1 MRKFRHIILAGL
13 VSSGAGTLT
22 LFASDAETPYLDSL
36 VLTQIFQHADL
47 SNSDLIELASQSHA
61 MKNSSED
68 LMVSRLKSWL
78 SDDEKRRIESEAL
91 SLYPALARNEHKIH
105 RHYVKYFHAL
115 EKAWQSEVA
124 EPSYQMIAR
133 GYHTKIVDFD
143 PYNQN
148 RLLLKVSRQN
158 NQELYLV
165 DTASQQSF
173 ILHAPAAINTAH
185 FVPNEP
191 NKVLVLHGQGLSVMD
206 VLDPTA
212 PTSELITNE
221 TFTRVVIPPG
231 SNAAAMLS
239 LGFTWWSVKKDE
251 YGDWELFET
260 SFPSMQKPVEH
271 ILTSVD
277 YPGVVFIV
285 TNNTINI
292 WNPELANDLK
302 TIAIGSNAGWKSI
315 FLHEKKRDTV
325 TVLSS
330 SGVVSNYTL
339 STGKKTAERSLG
351 PDCGRL
357 RESAALSANGE
368 RFVVSCWG
376 EHASV
381 VDAHTL
387 KPKGNIKISGAR
399 TFLKALGGRSP
410 YAVSWD
416 NLARK
421 IALIDTQKPEFA
433 GYITR
438 NCGAKLS
445 LKVFSCLRPN
455 PVLPVELQDVALNP
469 WDSHR
474 ILTTNGI
481 ELTIWDTQFKKPRT
495 IHVFDAHL
503 DSATDIV
510 LHPHNPNK
518 VYLLKSGRWL
528 AVIDFMKGAKKLV
541 KSSIE

>member
-1 MRKFRHIILAGL
+1 
-13 VSSGAGTLT
+13 
-22 LFASDAETPYLDSL
+22 
-36 VLTQIFQHADL
+36 
-47 SNSDLIELASQSHA
+47 
-61 MKNSSED
+61 
-68 LMVSRLKSWL
+68 
-78 SDDEKRRIESEAL
+78 
-91 SLYPALARNEHKIH
+91 
-105 RHYVKYFHAL
+105 
-115 EKAWQSEVA
+115 
-124 EPSYQMIAR
+124 
-133 GYHTKIVDFD
+133 
-143 PYNQN
+143 
-148 RLLLKVSRQN
+148 VSRQN
-158 NQELYLV
+158 NEELYLV

-191 NKVLVLHGQGLSVMD
+191 NKVLVLHNRGLSVMD
-206 VLDPTA
+206 VSDPA
-212 PTSELITNE
+212 SPTSEIISNE
-221 TFTRVVIPPG
+221 RFNRVVIPPG
-231 SNAAAMLS
+231 SNAAALLS
-239 LGFTWWSVKKDE
+239 LGLQWWSVKKDQD
-251 YGDWELFET
+251 GDWELVGT
-260 SFPSMQKPVEH
+260 NFPSMQKPVEH
-271 ILTSVD
+271 LLTSVD

-285 TNNTINI
+285 TKDTINI
-292 WNPELANDLK
+292 WNPEIVNDLK
-302 TIAIGSNAGWKSI
+302 TIDISSNAGWKSI

-376 EHASV
+376 EHASI
-381 VDAHTL
+381 VDAHSL
-387 KPKGNIKISGAR
+387 KPKGNIKISGAI
-399 TFLKALGGRSP
+399 TYLKALGGRSP

-438 NCGAKLS
+438 NCGAKLT

-455 PVLPVELQDVALNP
+455 PVLPVELQDVAINP

-474 ILTTNGI
+474 ILTTNGT
-481 ELTIWDTQFKKPRT
+481 ELTIWDTQFKIPRT

-518 VYLLKSGRWL
+518 VFLLKSGRWL

-541 KSSIE
+541 KSSME